1 MSDKSN
7 KDMFD
12 KEGLGTV
19 LLSSVKDAQLGS
31 RIRWAHF
38 AKLTGEWP
46 FVIYFLFFFIQQ
58 KNATKRNP
66 PEEVNQVDEAEV
78 AHH

>member
-1 MSDKSN
+1 
-7 KDMFD
+7 MFD

-31 RIRWAHF
+31 RIRSAHF

-58 KNATKRNP
+58 KNATKRKKSTKSTKP
-66 PEEVNQVDEAEV
+66 KSPTTKRATV
-78 AHH
+78 